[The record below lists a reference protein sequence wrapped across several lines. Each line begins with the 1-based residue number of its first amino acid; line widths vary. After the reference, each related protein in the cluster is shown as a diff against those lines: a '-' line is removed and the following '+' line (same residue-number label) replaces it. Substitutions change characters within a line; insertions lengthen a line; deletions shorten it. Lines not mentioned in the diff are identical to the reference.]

1 MAADERRREYN
12 EEQRNEYENYVEE
25 DRDGKTWIHLVSLKQ
40 VPVRSDLTP
49 WNKNYVTA
57 SGDSMTPTIRYVPS
71 SLHFAEIAQQHI
83 KLGNTQQ
90 GKTFSYYPVYS
101 ANENRKGI
109 FN

>member
-1 MAADERRREYN
+1 M
-12 EEQRNEYENYVEE
+12 
-25 DRDGKTWIHLVSLKQ
+25 T
-40 VPVRSDLTP
+40 
-49 WNKNYVTA
+49 

-71 SLHFAEIAQQHI
+71 SLHFAENAQQHI

-90 GKTFSYYPVYS
+90 GKTFSYYPIYN

>member
-1 MAADERRREYN
+1 M
-12 EEQRNEYENYVEE
+12 
-25 DRDGKTWIHLVSLKQ
+25 
-40 VPVRSDLTP
+40 
-49 WNKNYVTA
+49 A